1 MTRNDR
7 PLAALSPSPRHM
19 RRRRFRR
26 DVGAASVTASR
37 AVSESYRPDV
47 PDALQAGETKPASES
62 KARTPLR
69 PLLSKQPRRATL
81 RQKRV
86 IALIAV
92 ILVTISIP
100 ILALTL
106 IFAP

>member
-26 DVGAASVTASR
+26 DVDAASVTASR
-37 AVSESYRPDV
+37 AVIENYRADTPGKPPAV
-47 PDALQAGETKPASES
+47 QAEPARKSHDQN
-62 KARTPLR
+62 PVR
-69 PLLSKQPRRATL
+69 PQLLKQPRRATL
-81 RQKRV
+81 HQKRV
-86 IALIAV
+86 VALIAV
-92 ILVTISIP
+92 ILVTLSIP